1 MILVIIL
8 FIILLD
14 VGTNSVGGLYP
25 IGIMLQVTDMA
36 LNDSEEPA
44 DADDD
49 LIEIDKLLD
58 DDAFMSIAFE

>member
-1 MILVIIL
+1 
-8 FIILLD
+8 
-14 VGTNSVGGLYP
+14 
-25 IGIMLQVTDMA
+25 MA